1 MAINPHYWTIRGQ
14 SLFLSL
20 APALLMLLLVLSAS
34 LYFRYQD
41 LEQLMTVRG
50 QLMARQLAPACEYP
64 VISGNVALL
73 ERQFTTL
80 LAEEDVISVRLFDRF
95 DKLLLERGDPQSEL
109 VPQHQVF
116 SADILQVPVLL
127 EDDTGFN
134 EGMNQGQFLGRVEI
148 SVSAEPYWHRQQM
161 AMAVSILLAVLALGL
176 TLALSTRMANRWLQP
191 LLRLKQR
198 IKAIGQG
205 QFDLKRPPE
214 GGGELN
220 ELEQDVALM
229 AQHLAQA
236 RDNEQAY
243 LLGLEQATR
252 EARAANRAKG
262 EFLANMSHELRT
274 PMNGTLGMLQLLKD
288 TELVVEQ
295 QECVETAI
303 ESTEHLLRV
312 VNDIL
317 DFSKMEE
324 GLLRIEQIRF
334 EPVSLVQRTVQG
346 FELEARRKGVRLV
359 FDMSRLQPVFV
370 NGDPTRLRQI
380 LVNLLG
386 NALKFTEQG
395 KVEVSLSLQ
404 RLVQGL
410 LLELKIQDTGIGIG
424 TEQQQ
429 SIFDAFQQADLSTH
443 RRYGGTGLGLAIVR
457 RLVQLMGGRIEL
469 DSQLGVGSCFTVIL
483 ELPLALSLEP
493 AHADLP
499 GSGREKFEG
508 RVLLVEDNR
517 VNQLVAQGLL
527 QKLGLQVDTADNGL
541 MALQCMEQ
549 QDYRLILMDCQMP
562 QLDGF
567 ETTQRIRNLN
577 PSKASTP
584 IIALT
589 ANAMEGDQA
598 RCFEAGMDDYLSK
611 PLKKELLL
619 AKLQL
624 WLTSSTGLGPDKT
637 DRVR

>member
-109 VPQHQVF
+109 VRQHQVF

-127 EDDTGFN
+127 EDDSGFI

-148 SVSAEPYWHRQQM
+148 SVSAEPYWHRQQR

-176 TLALSTRMANRWLQP
+176 TLALSARMANSWLQP

-198 IKAIGQG
+198 VKAIGQG
-205 QFDLKRPPE
+205 QFDLNRPPE

-236 RDNEQAY
+236 RSNEQAY

-252 EARAANRAKG
+252 EAKAANRAKG

-346 FELEARRKGVRLV
+346 FELEAKRKGLLLV
-359 FDMSRLQPVFV
+359 CELPAVQTLFV

-386 NALKFTEQG
+386 NALKFTEHG
-395 KVEVSLSLQ
+395 KIEVKLEMSSVDTGVL
-404 RLVQGL
+404 LVL
-410 LLELKIQDTGIGIG
+410 RVQDSGIGIDP
-424 TEQQQ
+424 EQQQ

-469 DSQLGVGSCFTVIL
+469 DSQLGVGSCFSVIL

-499 GSGREKFEG
+499 GPGREKFEG

-527 QKLGLQVDTADNGL
+527 QKLGLQVDTADHGL
-541 MALQCMEQ
+541 MALQLMQ
-549 QDYRLILMDCQMP
+549 QKDYRLILMDCQMP

-624 WLTSSTGLGPDKT
+624 WLASSTGLEPDKT
-637 DRVR
+637 DKVR